1 MPENNAEIAL
11 ENHIHNFILENP
23 GCYLRSIKN
32 RLGISMGTVQY
43 HLNRLEKIGAI
54 KSSKRFYRSYFP
66 ANINESDKKILEI
79 LSQERTRDILLLIIE
94 FRIPTQMEIY
104 KKIGISQSSVS
115 WHLQRLIALD
125 IVQEIR
131 KGKYKR
137 YQIVGGSEECKRIM
151 QIMKNYYPSIWNNWS
166 DRITEFFL

>member
-1 MPENNAEIAL
+1 MWYKCL
-11 ENHIHNFILENP
+11 
-23 GCYLRSIKN
+23 YVTSIETDN
-32 RLGISMGTVQY
+32 TLPSSCWFPDGWNINGYSSSVGTVQY
-43 HLNRLEKIGAI
+43 HLNRLKKIGAI

-66 ANINESDKKILEI
+66 PDISESDKKILEI

-94 FRIPTQMEIY
+94 IKIPTQMEIY

-131 KGKYKR
+131 QGKYRR
-137 YQIVGGSEECKRIM
+137 YQIVGGSQECKRIT
-151 QIMKNYYPSIWNNWS
+151 QIIKDYYPSIWNNWS